1 MRHIGKKII
10 ILVLVIS
17 AAVAGVMV
25 YYPTIVAPP
34 KDVPVEKTHEPSINS
49 NINSISS
56 RITMHEN
63 DSLYNL
69 LVDKIAL
76 YQEEEFINP
85 DLADD
90 KRYELMSQYVE
101 VFDNWCD
108 DKFWSEVW
116 YDSDHEYMLER
127 IDVLSELLSND
138 YDYIAERH
146 EDELFEIVYTI
157 EQYRDARNVAAA
169 ANEYVSVETSRDLIR
184 RADEYNQISPLY
196 NCDSLTTALSGVKDH
211 LGQLHYE
218 YVEGLLDRLWSYR
231 QLNLSKWQFEDS
243 AEVVDNEITEFR
255 NNVDVYGYAYDYG
268 TELRDH
274 YDMIIKEAESYY
286 CPQTITIDLCDSW
299 ESMSS
304 SPDNRYRAYQSFS
317 NRTRDGQYAMMKFT
331 ISGYENF
338 TFYIRSNGES
348 SCDYVVVG
356 KDFRP
361 HSGYY
366 DYCTRNKATSSTS
379 LSAYTEVTYSNLNKY
394 ESYVIYVSYTKD
406 SSNSYNDDRG
416 YVLIP
421 YN

>member
-56 RITMHEN
+56 GITMHEN

-108 DKFWSEVW
+108 AKFWSEVW

-146 EDELFEIVYTI
+146 EDELFEIMNTI
-157 EQYRDARNVAAA
+157 EQYRDARDVAAA
-169 ANEYVSVETSRDLIR
+169 ANEYVSVEISRYLIS
-184 RADEYNQISPLY
+184 RAYEYMPISPLY
-196 NCDSLTTALSGVKDH
+196 NCDSLMTALSGVKDH

-218 YVEGLLDRLWSYR
+218 YVDGLLDRLGRYR

-255 NNVDVYGYAYDYG
+255 NNVDVYEYDYNYG
-268 TELRDH
+268 LELRDM
-274 YDMIIKEAESYY
+274 YNMIIEEAERYY
-286 CPQTITIDLCDSW
+286 CPKTITIDLCDSW

-304 SPDNRYRAYQSFS
+304 PDNSYRAYQSFS

-331 ISGYENF
+331 ISGYESF

-348 SCDYVVVG
+348 PYDYVVVG

-361 HSGYY
+361 HSGSY
-366 DYCTRNKATSSTS
+366 DYSTKNLATSSRY
-379 LSAYTEVTYSNLNKY
+379 LSAYTPVTYSNLNKY

-406 SSNSYNDDRG
+406 GSNSYNDDRG